1 VPKRAEG
8 PNKVWPLPPSSSSIA
23 ALIEHYPFQIR
34 HFVLRL
40 DPIDKLY
47 HVRND
52 PAFHDPLKLIQEYY
66 RNEWPIDK
74 SVSPSP
80 SPHS

>member
-1 VPKRAEG
+1 
-8 PNKVWPLPPSSSSIA
+8 
-23 ALIEHYPFQIR
+23 
-34 HFVLRL
+34 VLL
-40 DPIDKLY
+40 KDPTDKLY